1 MWVLKRA
8 KGPRLEMR
16 GHLKEM
22 HLDIW
27 GPRDG
32 LVPLQ
37 GEEAITKDLSQLTE
51 AGVYSS
57 VCVIQRRPVTMRRN
71 IPSQEGI
78 E

>member
-1 MWVLKRA
+1 
-8 KGPRLEMR
+8 MR
-16 GHLKEM
+16 GHLEEI

-32 LVPLQ
+32 LVPFQ
-37 GEEAITKDLSQLTE
+37 GKEGMTKDLSNLTE

-57 VCVIQRRPVTMRRN
+57 ACVIQRRPVTMRRN